1 MMRMR
6 KKPNLGPRMERC
18 ARFLIETPEA
28 RRGCWR
34 ELKPDAGAV
43 WLELGCGKGRFT
55 AEMAER
61 NPEVLYLAVERV
73 PDAMIAALEGDGFFE
88 EARMGFPEAV
98 LYEDDFQ
105 MSSPVG
111 MESVLEEKL
120 RGCVLVAEI
129 GEEVRLYPHRLSADQ
144 REFFALELGEDVLE
158 DALARDTDGSGVL
171 LDL

>member
-1 MMRMR
+1 M
-6 KKPNLGPRMERC
+6 KTK
-18 ARFLIETPEA
+18 IYETETHD
-28 RRGCWR
+28 
-34 ELKPDAGAV
+34 LSAV
-43 WLELGCGKGRFT
+43 VYVNGVY
-55 AEMAER
+55 R
-61 NPEVLYLAVERV
+61 NYV

>member
-1 MMRMR
+1 MPTV
-6 KKPNLGPRMERC
+6 K
-18 ARFLIETPEA
+18 IYETETHD
-28 RRGCWR
+28 
-34 ELKPDAGAV
+34 LSAV
-43 WLELGCGKGRFT
+43 VYADGVY
-55 AEMAER
+55 R
-61 NPEVLYLAVERV
+61 NYV

-144 REFFALELGEDVLE
+144 LEFFALELGEDVLE

-171 LDL
+171 LKL